1 MLILDPVKSPT
12 ESVQN
17 FEVITRKNLKISVS
31 RLQRVLAGFL
41 LLVVLY
47 LTVPI
52 IVIALLLL
60 TIITGASPVA

>member
-60 TIITGASPVA
+60 IIITGASPVA